1 VNTNEFG
8 CIPNPPKF
16 DILKNIYAGG
26 HPPRVMSIALVSGG
40 SGGIGQAICKKLS
53 NSNDVVIHY
62 NSDESSAEQLAEEIN
77 QSGNSTAIPYQCD
90 LSDPNAIEE
99 MIKNVRADLGKINIL
114 VNNAGIGTGH
124 TITESSTE
132 YIEQMLAINLKGTMY
147 LTKVILPD
155 MFNEQNSHIVNVASS
170 AGIHGSRRD
179 PTYGASKGGM
189 IAFSKS
195 LARAYT
201 ADGIFCNVVAPG
213 PTDTKMYPTDNIPNA
228 EKNMRIGR
236 LLRPEEIATAV
247 EFFTQ
252 TTSISGKVLEVD
264 GGRDI

>member
-1 VNTNEFG
+1 MF
-8 CIPNPPKF
+8 
-16 DILKNIYAGG
+16 KNVYFAG
-26 HPPRVMSIALVSGG
+26 HPPLFMSIALVSGG

-53 NSNDVVIHY
+53 NSHDIVIQY
-62 NSDESSAEQLAEEIN
+62 NSDESSARELAKEIN
-77 QSGNSTAIPYQCD
+77 QSGNSTAIQYQCD
-90 LSDPNAIEE
+90 LSDPNAIED
-99 MIKNVRADLGKINIL
+99 MVNNVQVEVGQIDIL

-124 TITESSTE
+124 AITESSTE
-132 YIEQMLAINLKGTMY
+132 YIEKMLAINLKGTMY
-147 LTKVILPD
+147 LTKAMLPN
-155 MFNEQNSHIVNVASS
+155 MINKENSHIVNVASS

-195 LARAYT
+195 IARAYT

-236 LLRPEEIATAV
+236 LLRPEEIAIAV
-247 EFFTQ
+247 EFFTK